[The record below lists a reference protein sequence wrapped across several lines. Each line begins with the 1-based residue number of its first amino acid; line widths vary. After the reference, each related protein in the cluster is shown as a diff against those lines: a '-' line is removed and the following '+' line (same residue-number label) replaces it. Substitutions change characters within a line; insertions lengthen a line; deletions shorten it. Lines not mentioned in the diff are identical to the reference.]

1 MRSAAPA
8 RTRPNSPM
16 RTHGSGGSLCG
27 YACGRMRG
35 RLDTHLGAG
44 TASADARSEA
54 PDPCRHAALS
64 AVQHS
69 PSRTRNARSAS
80 CCAAC
85 SVLLAVACA
94 TACGTTQRWPPAR
107 ADALRGIGK
116 AARRAGG
123 RRSGKRATAAR
134 GARGLHDP
142 PNKKLITCIWVGVFE
157 THCCCSAFLE
167 TPAPRVQQRCVLRA
181 GRGGP
186 ASDSASAAADGR
198 ARCAREGVEPEIGL
212 WHAQMPT
219 FWWQVGIPKRRSG
232 WCTTGRLYVLYAR
245 C

>member
-1 MRSAAPA
+1 MKSAAPA
-8 RTRPNSPM
+8 RTRSNSPM

-85 SVLLAVACA
+85 SMLLAVACA

-107 ADALRGIGK
+107 ADALRGRGK

-157 THCCCSAFLE
+157 TIVVAQRSSHLGERDEAWKPPRHEFSSVACCEPVVGDRPAILHLPMPTVVHGAPGTGSNPKSAFGTL
-167 TPAPRVQQRCVLRA
+167 
-181 GRGGP
+181 
-186 ASDSASAAADGR
+186 
-198 ARCAREGVEPEIGL
+198 
-212 WHAQMPT
+212 
-219 FWWQVGIPKRRSG
+219 K
-232 WCTTGRLYVLYAR
+232 
-245 C
+245 

>member
-1 MRSAAPA
+1 MRVDGAAGLAPSTPPPQRVRCGRHMACSCVKRGVLGRAQHGVGRSASDGWRMVQASGRSGDETVAMRSAAPA

-69 PSRTRNARSAS
+69 PTRTRNARSTS

-85 SVLLAVACA
+85 SMLLAVACA

-107 ADALRGIGK
+107 ADALRGRGK

-142 PNKKLITCIWVGVFE
+142 QNKKLITCIWVGVFE
-157 THCCCSAFLE
+157 THCCCSAFF
-167 TPAPRVQQRCVLRA
+167 TP
-181 GRGGP
+181 
-186 ASDSASAAADGR
+186 
-198 ARCAREGVEPEIGL
+198 
-212 WHAQMPT
+212 W
-219 FWWQVGIPKRRSG
+219 
-232 WCTTGRLYVLYAR
+232 
-245 C
+245 

>member
-54 PDPCRHAALS
+54 PDPCRHATLS

-69 PSRTRNARSAS
+69 PTRTRNARSTS

-85 SVLLAVACA
+85 SMLLAVACA

-107 ADALRGIGK
+107 ADALRGRGK

-157 THCCCSAFLE
+157 THCCCSAFFTTTTTTTSYPHLL
-167 TPAPRVQQRCVLRA
+167 VRA
-181 GRGGP
+181 TDRAFTWPEAQGPVSTVACMGRGAAGTHASWQMGARAWMGISP
-186 ASDSASAAADGR
+186 AHR
-198 ARCAREGVEPEIGL
+198 ITNYRCL
-212 WHAQMPT
+212 
-219 FWWQVGIPKRRSG
+219 
-232 WCTTGRLYVLYAR
+232 
-245 C
+245 

>member
-1 MRSAAPA
+1 MRVDGGAGLAPSTPPAQRVRCGRHRACSCVKRGVLGHVQHGLGRSASDGWRMFQASGRSGDETVAMRSAAPA

-54 PDPCRHAALS
+54 PDPGRHAALS
-64 AVQHS
+64 AVQHR
-69 PSRTRNARSAS
+69 PTRTRNARSTS
-80 CCAAC
+80 CCAGCAM
-85 SVLLAVACA
+85 LLAVACA

-107 ADALRGIGK
+107 ADALRGRGK

-142 PNKKLITCIWVGVFE
+142 PNKKLITCIWVVFE
-157 THCCCSAFLE
+157 THCCCSAFF
-167 TPAPRVQQRCVLRA
+167 TP
-181 GRGGP
+181 
-186 ASDSASAAADGR
+186 
-198 ARCAREGVEPEIGL
+198 
-212 WHAQMPT
+212 W
-219 FWWQVGIPKRRSG
+219 
-232 WCTTGRLYVLYAR
+232 
-245 C
+245 